1 MATDAEK
8 VVTEFC
14 NAWPR
19 KNIDELLG
27 FFTDDAV
34 YHNIPLE
41 PAKGKAAIKA
51 VINTLVLP
59 GVKSLHFKVLRS
71 AGNGNVVFNERVDVF
86 DLDNGK
92 TVSLPVAGVF
102 EVTGSNISA
111 WRDYFDPAMYT
122 KQMQ

>member
-8 VVTEFC
+8 IVTEFC

-41 PAKGKAAIKA
+41 PAKGKDAIRG
-51 VINTLVLP
+51 VINTFLP
-59 GVKSLHFKVLRS
+59 MAKSLHFKVLHTAS
-71 AGNGNVVFNERVDVF
+71 AGNVVFNERVDVF
-86 DLDNGK
+86 DLGNGK
-92 TVSLPVAGVF
+92 TISLPVAGVF
-102 EVTGSNISA
+102 EVTGNKISA
-111 WRDYFDPAMYT
+111 WRDYFDMQMYT
-122 KQMQ
+122 KQMS

>member
-27 FFTDDAV
+27 YFTDDAV

-41 PAKGKAAIKA
+41 PAKGKEAIRG
-51 VINTLVLP
+51 VINTFLP
-59 GVKSLHFKVLRS
+59 LAKSLHFKVLKTAS
-71 AGNGNVVFNERVDVF
+71 AGNVVFNERVDVF
-86 DLDNGK
+86 DLGNGK
-92 TVSLPVAGVF
+92 TISLPVAGVF
-102 EVTGSNISA
+102 EVTGTKISA
-111 WRDYFDPAMYT
+111 WRDYFDMATYT
-122 KQMQ
+122 KQMSS

>member
-8 VVTEFC
+8 IVTEFC

-27 FFTDDAV
+27 FFTEDAV

-41 PAKGKAAIKA
+41 PAKGKAAIRG
-51 VINTLVLP
+51 VINTFLP
-59 GVKSLHFKVLRS
+59 MAKSLHFKVLHAAS
-71 AGNGNVVFNERVDVF
+71 NGNVVFNERVDVF
-86 DLDNGK
+86 DLGNGK
-92 TVSLPVAGVF
+92 TIQLPVAGVF
-102 EVTGSNISA
+102 EVTGNKISA
-111 WRDYFDPAMYT
+111 WRDYFDMAMYT

>member
-8 VVTEFC
+8 IVTEFC

-41 PAKGKAAIKA
+41 PAKGKDAIRG
-51 VINTLVLP
+51 VINTFLP
-59 GVKSLHFKVLRS
+59 MAKSLHFKILNS
-71 AGNGNVVFNERVDVF
+71 AGAGNIVFNERAD
-86 DLDNGK
+86 
-92 TVSLPVAGVF
+92 VF
-102 EVTGSNISA
+102 EVTGSKISA
-111 WRDYFDPAMYT
+111 WRDYFDMQMYM
-122 KQMQ
+122 KQMS

>member
-1 MATDAEK
+1 MTTDAEK

-27 FFTDDAV
+27 FFTEDAV

-41 PAKGKAAIKA
+41 PAKGKQAIKG
-51 VINTLVLP
+51 VINTFLP
-59 GVKSLHFKVLRS
+59 MAKSLHFKVLKS

-86 DLDNGK
+86 DLGNGK
-92 TVSLPVAGVF
+92 TISLPVAGVF
-102 EVTGSNISA
+102 EVTGNKISA
-111 WRDYFDPAMYT
+111 WRDYFDMQMYT
-122 KQMQ
+122 KQMSS

>member
-34 YHNIPLE
+34 YHNIPFE
-41 PAKGKAAIKA
+41 PARGKEAIRA
-51 VINTLVLP
+51 TINTFLP
-59 GVKSLHFKVLRS
+59 MAKSLRFKVLNS
-71 AGNGNVVFNERVDVF
+71 ASSGNVVFNERVDVF
-86 DLDNGK
+86 DLGGGK
-92 TVSLPVAGVF
+92 TISLPVAGVF
-102 EVTGSNISA
+102 EITGSKISA
-111 WRDYFDPAMYT
+111 WRDYFDMAMYT
-122 KQMQ
+122 KQMS

>member
-19 KNIDELLG
+19 KNVDELLA

-41 PAKGKAAIKA
+41 PAKGKDAIRG
-51 VINTLVLP
+51 VINTFLP
-59 GVKSLHFKVLRS
+59 MAKSVHFKVLKSAS
-71 AGNGNVVFNERVDVF
+71 AGNVVLNERVDVF
-86 DLDNGK
+86 DLGNGK
-92 TVSLPVAGVF
+92 TISLPVAGVF
-102 EVTGSNISA
+102 EITGSKISA
-111 WRDYFDPAMYT
+111 WRDYFDMQMYT
-122 KQMQ
+122 KQMS

>member
-34 YHNIPLE
+34 YHNIPFE
-41 PAKGKAAIKA
+41 PARGKDAIRA
-51 VINTLVLP
+51 TINTFLP
-59 GVKSLHFKVLRS
+59 MAKSLHFKVLRS
-71 AGNGNVVFNERVDVF
+71 ASAGNVVFNERVDVF
-86 DLDNGK
+86 DLGGGK
-92 TVSLPVAGVF
+92 TISLPVAGVF
-102 EVTGSNISA
+102 EITGSKISA
-111 WRDYFDPAMYT
+111 WRDYFDMAMYT
-122 KQMQ
+122 KQMS